1 MNRLWLR
8 ISLSY
13 TVVVIFA
20 IVIPLTIGIVLR
32 FNSEG
37 VLFTEAET
45 QEFQSQY
52 PELGPGAPGILILR
66 SMGQLIIGVTILGI
80 FAGMLGTRGLTAPL
94 SRLAQAARAIGA
106 RDLTQRVKVQGSQ
119 EIKDVARAFNEMAA
133 ELQQA
138 ETLRQN
144 LLADVAHELRTPITV
159 IQGNLQAILD
169 DVYELDK
176 TEIAQLYDQTRQLS
190 RLVDDLRILAQA
202 EAKQLPLDMTD
213 IVVEDLVNDITSIY
227 APIMET
233 EGIEFH
239 TSTLENLP
247 TIYGDRERLMQC
259 LQNLI
264 NNSVRYT
271 PDGGKISITTKN
283 NKGSVDLIVSD
294 TGIGITAE
302 HLHHIFD
309 RFYRSDMNRTRKS
322 GGTGLGL
329 AITRAIIESH
339 GGNIFAHSE
348 GDGKGSTFNLRLP
361 VIITDEKPNPPTKK
375 PLLNLPSS
383 QS

>member
-13 TVVVIFA
+13 TIVVVFA
-20 IVIPLTIGIVLR
+20 IVIPLALGIAFRV
-32 FNSEG
+32 NSG
-37 VLFTEAET
+37 VPLFTEAEI
-45 QEFQSQY
+45 QDLRGQY
-52 PELGPGAPGILILR
+52 PDSGLVAPGILIMQSL
-66 SMGQLIIGVTILGI
+66 GQLILGVTILGI
-80 FAGMLGTRGLTAPL
+80 FAGVLSTRGLTAPL
-94 SRLAQAARAIGA
+94 SKLSAAARAIGA

-119 EIKDVARAFNEMAA
+119 EIKDVAQAFNEMAA

-144 LLADVAHELRTPITV
+144 LLTDVAHELRTPITV

-213 IVVEDLVNDITSIY
+213 IEVGEMVNDITKLYTSI
-227 APIMET
+227 MDT
-233 EGIEFH
+233 EGIEFQ
-239 TSTLENLP
+239 TKIAESLP
-247 TIYGDRERLMQC
+247 IIHGDRERLIQC

-264 NNSVRYT
+264 NNSIRYT
-271 PDGGKISITTKN
+271 PAGGKICITAQGNDK
-283 NKGSVDLIVSD
+283 SVDLIVTD
-294 TGIGITAE
+294 TGSGITSE
-302 HLHHIFD
+302 HLPHIFD
-309 RFYRSDMNRTRKS
+309 RFYRIDINRTRKS

-339 GGNIFAHSE
+339 GGEIYAHS
-348 GDGKGSTFNLRLP
+348 DGQDKGSTF
-361 VIITDEKPNPPTKK
+361 T
-375 PLLNLPSS
+375 LNLPITGEKKNFITNRIT
-383 QS
+383 